1 MRVGLRNRP
10 LPLKSTLQRPSYPG
24 RRQGSSV
31 RENNYLFNSE
41 KVRKHYSLELDMGI

>member
-1 MRVGLRNRP
+1 MRMGLRNRH

-31 RENNYLFNSE
+31 RENNLFNSE
-41 KVRKHYSLELDMGI
+41 NVRKHYSLELDMEI